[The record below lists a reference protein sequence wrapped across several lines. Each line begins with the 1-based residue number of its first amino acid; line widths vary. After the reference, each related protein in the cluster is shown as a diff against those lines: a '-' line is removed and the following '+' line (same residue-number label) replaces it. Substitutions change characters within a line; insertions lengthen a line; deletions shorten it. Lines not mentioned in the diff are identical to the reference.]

1 MPASKMEQAVHPR
14 PPQTSF
20 QLVERFCQIIFV
32 FAITF
37 GSMFLMVTKISP
49 GKWPL
54 REPSISKPRLQ
65 LSPNRDYTIAIFS
78 DLHFGEQEF
87 GWGIDQDKNSTRV
100 MRSVMKTEQPDL
112 VVFNGDLITGEDT
125 HKENSTSYIDQIV
138 QPLVE
143 TNQKWA
149 SVYGNHDSKH
159 TLDREALFHA
169 EKGYDL
175 CYTTCMQDKLPGIT
189 NYYVPVFEGDSKDP
203 IALLWFFDSRGGT
216 TYQTD
221 SDNMDDIP
229 NWVAPETAEWFTK
242 TYTDLKEKHG
252 RVIPSVAFV
261 HIPPRVFLEAQQSN
275 LDPAKFPGLNADSP
289 LAVQGQGEE
298 DLPFTEALLEAEG
311 LHSIYVG
318 HDHGDS
324 WCSTW
329 PGHDAGLGAEAPFL
343 CFAKHTGYGGYGT
356 WNRGARM
363 IKLSFTKGDN
373 PEMLVESWVRMEDD
387 AVITR
392 VSLNETYGLDT
403 YPLNNGEPAGIA
415 NETHI

>member
-1 MPASKMEQAVHPR
+1 MPESKLEQAVQPR
-14 PPQTSF
+14 PPQSSF
-20 QLVERFCQIIFV
+20 RLAERVCQLVLV
-32 FAITF
+32 FSISFAA
-37 GSMFLMVTKISP
+37 MFMMMTKISP

-54 REPSISKPRLQ
+54 TEPSISKPRLKVSGQ
-65 LSPNRDYTIAIFS
+65 RDYLIAIFS
-78 DLHFGEQEF
+78 DLHYGEQEF

-100 MRSVMKTEQPDL
+100 MQSVMKSEQPDL

-125 HKENSTSYIDQIV
+125 HKENSTLYIDQIV
-138 QPLVE
+138 APLLK
-143 TNQKWA
+143 TNQRWA

-159 TLDREALFHA
+159 TLDREQLFRA

-175 CYTTCMQDKLPGIT
+175 CYTTSMGDNLPGIT
-189 NYYVPVFEGDSKDP
+189 NYYVPVYEGDSKDP
-203 IALLWFFDSRGGT
+203 ILLLWFFDSRGGT
-216 TYQTD
+216 SYQTD

-242 TYTDLKEKHG
+242 TYDDLKDKHG

-261 HIPPRVFLEAQQSN
+261 HIPPHVFLTAQQTN

-289 LAVQGQGEE
+289 LAIQGEGGE
-298 DLPFTEALLEAEG
+298 DAPFVEALLEAEG

-356 WNRGARM
+356 WERGARM
-363 IKLSFTKGDN
+363 IKLSFTQGDD
-373 PEMLVESWVRMEDD
+373 PDMSVESWVRMENEEI
-387 AVITR
+387 ITR
-392 VSLNETYGLDT
+392 VTLNETYGQDT
-403 YPLNNGEPAGIA
+403 YNGE
-415 NETHI
+415 